1 MRLLTD
7 PENIMKEKSNIKKWA
22 AITAIGLLVLM
33 YIVLFVLAVV
43 DSSQAMKYFMA
54 AFFCTMVIPIMLWFF
69 LMMYRNK
76 HPEENDGN
84 TSGQDD
90 ISR

>member
-1 MRLLTD
+1 
-7 PENIMKEKSNIKKWA
+7 MKEKSKVKKWA
-22 AITAIGLLVLM
+22 AIIAIGLLVLM
-33 YIVLFVLAVV
+33 YIILFVLSIL
-43 DSSQAMKYFMA
+43 DSSQAMRYFMA

-76 HPEENDGN
+76 HPEENDEN
-84 TSGQDD
+84 TFGQDD